1 MRRRALSAA
10 LIRYQPIGTIHSPF
24 PDVQGMP
31 IQAAFTQGVE
41 GTVVLDED
49 YADGLDGLDSFS
61 HVILIYHFHLSEGYQ
76 LRVRP
81 FLGEEMHGVF
91 ATRGPRRPNAIGIS
105 VVRLDRVEGRKLHVS
120 GLDIVDGTPVLD
132 IKPYVPQFD
141 DRGDARIGWLE
152 EWIHAARS
160 RKADDRFGQG

>member
-1 MRRRALSAA
+1 MQWGALSVA
-10 LIRYQPIGTIHSPF
+10 LITYRPIGRIHSPF

-31 IQAAFTQGVE
+31 IQAAFAQAVE

-49 YADGLDGLDSFS
+49 YADGLEGLDGFS

-76 LRVRP
+76 LQVRP
-81 FLGEEMHGVF
+81 FLAEEMHGVF
-91 ATRGPRRPNAIGIS
+91 ATRAPRRPNAIGIS
-105 VVRLDRVEGRKLHVS
+105 VVRLHRVEGRTLYVS

-141 DRGDARIGWLE
+141 DRGGARIGWLE
-152 EWIHAARS
+152 ERIHRARH
-160 RKADDRFGQG
+160 RKADDRFG